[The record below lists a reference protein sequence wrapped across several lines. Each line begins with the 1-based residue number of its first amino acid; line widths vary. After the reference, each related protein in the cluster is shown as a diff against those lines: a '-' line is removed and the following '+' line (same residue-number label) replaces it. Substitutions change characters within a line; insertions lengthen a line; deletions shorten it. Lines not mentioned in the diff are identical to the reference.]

1 MDDLLTRFWAE
12 LVGRTTGPM
21 MFRFI
26 LQPLMAMF
34 YAYRDGL
41 LDARSGRPPYLFTIL
56 TEPAER
62 TELLAHGIKSVS
74 RVIVLGVMMDTIYQ
88 LFVLGGGFR
97 PLELVVV
104 VLFLA
109 FVPYLMFRGP
119 FNRLAGRR
127 MHA

>member
-88 LFVLGGGFR
+88 SFVLGGRFR

-104 VLFLA
+104 LLLA

>member
-1 MDDLLTRFWAE
+1 MDDLTARFWAE

-26 LQPLMAMF
+26 LQPAMAMF

-62 TELLAHGIKSVS
+62 TELLAHGINSVS
-74 RVIVLGVMMDTIYQ
+74 RVIVLGVVMDTIYQ
-88 LFVLGGGFR
+88 LFVLGGRFR

-104 VLFLA
+104 VLLLA

-119 FNRLAGRR
+119 FNRLARRR

>member
-1 MDDLLTRFWAE
+1 
-12 LVGRTTGPM
+12 M

-26 LQPLMAMF
+26 LQPLMAML

-41 LDARSGRPPYLFTIL
+41 LDARSGRPPYFHTLL

-62 TELLAHGIKSVS
+62 KELLAEGLKTVS
-74 RVIVLGVMMDTIYQ
+74 RVIVLGVIMDTIYQ
-88 LFVLGGGFR
+88 VFVLGSYR

-104 VLFLA
+104 VLLLA
-109 FVPYLMFRGP
+109 FVPYLLFRGL
-119 FNRLAGRR
+119 FNRLARRR

>member
-88 LFVLGGGFR
+88 SFVLGGRFR

-104 VLFLA
+104 LLLA

-119 FNRLAGRR
+119 FNRLARRR

>member
-1 MDDLLTRFWAE
+1 MDDLTARFWAE

-26 LQPLMAMF
+26 LQPAMAMF

-74 RVIVLGVMMDTIYQ
+74 RVIVLGVVMDTIYQ
-88 LFVLGGGFR
+88 LFVLGGRFR

-104 VLFLA
+104 VLLLA

-119 FNRLAGRR
+119 FNRLARRR

>member
-12 LVGRTTGPM
+12 PVGRTTGPM

-88 LFVLGGGFR
+88 LFVLGGRFR

-104 VLFLA
+104 LLLA

-119 FNRLAGRR
+119 FNRLARRR

>member
-1 MDDLLTRFWAE
+1 MDDLTTRFWAE

-88 LFVLGGGFR
+88 LFVLGGRFR

-104 VLFLA
+104 LLLA

-119 FNRLAGRR
+119 FNRLARRR

>member
-1 MDDLLTRFWAE
+1 MDDLTTRFWAE

-88 LFVLGGGFR
+88 LFVLGGRFR

-104 VLFLA
+104 LLLA

>member
-12 LVGRTTGPM
+12 PVGRTTGPM

-88 LFVLGGGFR
+88 LFVLGGRFR

-104 VLFLA
+104 LLLA

>member
-1 MDDLLTRFWAE
+1 MDELISRFWAE

-21 MFRFI
+21 MLRFI

-88 LFVLGGGFR
+88 LFVLGGRFR

-104 VLFLA
+104 LLLA

-119 FNRLAGRR
+119 FNRLARRR

>member
-1 MDDLLTRFWAE
+1 
-12 LVGRTTGPM
+12 
-21 MFRFI
+21 
-26 LQPLMAMF
+26 MAMF

-88 LFVLGGGFR
+88 LFVLGGRFR

-104 VLFLA
+104 LLLA

-119 FNRLAGRR
+119 FNRLARRR